1 MDLQRV
7 GIYGGSAGGRTRCGR
22 PVHHG
27 DFYKVGVADCGCHDN
42 RMDKI
47 WWNEH
52 WMGWPVGPQ
61 YAEQLQRH
69 PRPQAA
75 RQAAADRG
83 RDGPQR
89 GSRLDDAGGQRAEKA
104 DKDFE
109 LLVMTGTGHG
119 AAETAYG
126 NRRRM
131 DFFVRHLLGKEPRWT
146 E

>member
-1 MDLQRV
+1 MQVVNAL
-7 GIYGGSAGGRTRCGR
+7 
-22 PVHHG
+22 
-27 DFYKVGVADCGCHDN
+27 
-42 RMDKI
+42 
-47 WWNEH
+47 
-52 WMGWPVGPQ
+52 
-61 YAEQLQRH
+61 
-69 PRPQAA
+69 
-75 RQAAADRG
+75 
-83 RDGPQR
+83 
-89 GSRLDDAGGQRAEKA
+89 EKA